1 MGAIALKEK
10 CLNIASWANI
20 IPPIGELKPAEMAA
34 ATPQPMK
41 ISFDK
46 RAGTC
51 LFIKLPIVPPKCTNG
66 PYWPTEAPPLA
77 EINAENVERNPVF
90 TSNSVDGLWALKIT
104 SAGPWYRDILS
115 DLLTRIIMMAAK
127 NRKTNGVM
135 LKQ

>member
-1 MGAIALKEK
+1 MKFLRLKK
-10 CLNIASWANI
+10 
-20 IPPIGELKPAEMAA
+20 AEHVA
-34 ATPQPMK
+34 
-41 ISFDK
+41 
-46 RAGTC
+46 
-51 LFIKLPIVPPKCTNG
+51 PKCTNG
-66 PYWPTEAPPLA
+66 PYWPTDAPPLA